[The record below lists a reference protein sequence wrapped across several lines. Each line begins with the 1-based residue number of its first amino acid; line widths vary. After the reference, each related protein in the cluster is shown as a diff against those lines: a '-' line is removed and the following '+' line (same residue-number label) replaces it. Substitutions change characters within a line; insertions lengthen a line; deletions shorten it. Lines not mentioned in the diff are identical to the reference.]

1 LTVAGATEIN
11 DTLTVDVDND
21 SGNELAVTSGAA
33 QVTGTLGATGATT
46 LGNTLAVT
54 GASTLTGNTEV
65 NGTFTVDVGADA
77 GNELA
82 ITSGAAEVA
91 GTLGVSG
98 NSALAGNLAVGG
110 TTALTGA
117 ATLASTLA
125 VTGSTSLT
133 TASATTL
140 SATTADIDGGTVDGV
155 VIATGQIGKVVTLVD
170 ANDTTRTLATLITTQ
185 TGNVAQTTV
194 NVADIATA
202 TDMANR
208 ADIKG
213 NAIAQFYDAL
223 GVTADAADGS
233 DIVAASTVLRAID
246 ATAAKANSETLG
258 ALEDEIDTLNAD
270 NAGGNSFLT
279 FFRNLFGTTT
289 AAGGGE

>member
-1 LTVAGATEIN
+1 LGASGATTLSSTLGVTGASTLEDTLTVAGATEIN
-11 DTLTVDVDND
+11 DTLTVDI
-21 SGNELAVTSGAA
+21 SGSG
-33 QVTGTLGATGATT
+33 
-46 LGNTLAVT
+46 
-54 GASTLTGNTEV
+54 S
-65 NGTFTVDVGADA
+65 
-77 GNELA
+77 NELA
-82 ITSGAAEVA
+82 ITSGAAQVA

-98 NSALAGNLAVGG
+98 DSALAGNLAVGG

-140 SATTADIDGGTVDGV
+140 SAATADIDGGTVDGV

-170 ANDTTRTLATLITTQ
+170 ANDKTRTLATLITTQ
-185 TGNVAQTTV
+185 TGNVAQTAV
-194 NVADIATA
+194 NLADIATVTDIA
-202 TDMANR
+202 TR

-213 NAIAQFYDAL
+213 NAIAEFYDAV
-223 GVTADAADGS
+223 GVEADAADGS

-258 ALEDEIDTLNAD
+258 SIEDEIDTLNAD

-279 FFRNLFGTTT
+279 FFRNLFGSST

>member
-11 DTLTVDVDND
+11 DTLTVDI
-21 SGNELAVTSGAA
+21 SGSG
-33 QVTGTLGATGATT
+33 
-46 LGNTLAVT
+46 
-54 GASTLTGNTEV
+54 S
-65 NGTFTVDVGADA
+65 
-77 GNELA
+77 NELA
-82 ITSGAAEVA
+82 ITSGAAQVT
-91 GTLGVSG
+91 GSLGVSG
-98 NSALAGNLAVGG
+98 NSALAGDLAVGG
-110 TTALTGA
+110 ATALTGA

-185 TGNVAQTTV
+185 TGNVEQTTV

-202 TDMANR
+202 TDIANR